1 ANVNNMFE
9 EKLVELQKKIGIEFK
24 NTDILLQ
31 ALTHRS
37 YLNENTSWPLEHN
50 ERLEFLGDAV
60 LELVVTDHLYKN
72 YPQPE
77 GELTNWRAAIVN
89 AVILSKICGK
99 FDLNDYILLSR
110 GEAKDTGRA
119 RQFILAN
126 AIEALIGAIYLDQG
140 YAMAEKFVDK
150 FVIVELPTIIEQKA
164 YRDSKSRL
172 QEEAQDKVG
181 ITPTYEVL
189 KEWGPDHARNFE
201 VGVFL
206 GSELV
211 GQGSGLSK
219 QEAQQMAAE
228 DALKKKGWQ
237 I

>member
-1 ANVNNMFE
+1 MFE

-37 YLNENTSWPLEHN
+37 YLNENPPWPLEHN

-72 YPQPE
+72 YSDPE

-89 AVILSKICGK
+89 AVILSKISGK

-140 YAMAEKFVDK
+140 YEKTEEFIK
-150 FVIVELPTIIEQKA
+150 RFVIVELPEIIEQKL
-164 YRDSKSRL
+164 YRDPKSRL

-181 ITPTYEVL
+181 VTPTYEVTN
-189 KEWGPDHARNFE
+189 EWGPDHARNFQ

-206 GSELV
+206 GQELA
-211 GQGSGLSK
+211 GQGEGLSK

-228 DALKKKGWQ
+228 NALKLKQW
-237 I
+237 